1 MNEIFASE
9 FNSINQINL
18 LNNLEEKYFLKLKN
32 DFKLSLEKIDEEVV
46 NSKWRVNKGWI
57 IKERNIKRTIITK
70 FGEVTY
76 KRTKFINKYNGK
88 CSFLADPYM
97 EIEKYQRISFSLE
110 KEILESFN
118 HGESHIIVWEKI
130 KKSNIT
136 KRTISNILKRNAE
149 FNFKKLDL
157 TKDEFKNDL
166 PVYVD
171 IDDCW
176 TTVRFKNKKRWI
188 RVRVAVAYQG
198 KIKEGKRNKLIN
210 KKVFLKTFLKGNS
223 CNTYDYSCWLQQ
235 EIEKN
240 YGTLT
245 NKKFVICGDGA
256 NWILEIANFLG
267 AEFVLDKFHLFQ
279 KIYFCFPY
287 KRSKNKSKLMKLY
300 ELAIEKYDSKN
311 IKSLINFLY
320 ENVDSIG
327 LKNKR
332 IKEAIK
338 YISNNIKGIENHF
351 KDWYIGCFA
360 ESAVSHLVKSIKGYG
375 AKIYNKKTFELL
387 INLKATKINNIDI
400 LEIIYFKFKENLED
414 QIYDN
419 QKIFISNKSNN
430 LEKRN
435 LKSVKISILDY
446 KKTGYNELIRKLIH

>member
-1 MNEIFASE
+1 
-9 FNSINQINL
+9 
-18 LNNLEEKYFLKLKN
+18 
-32 DFKLSLEKIDEEVV
+32 
-46 NSKWRVNKGWI
+46 
-57 IKERNIKRTIITK
+57 
-70 FGEVTY
+70 
-76 KRTKFINKYNGK
+76 
-88 CSFLADPYM
+88 M
-97 EIEKYQRISFSLE
+97 EIEKYQIISFSLE
-110 KEILESFN
+110 KEIIESFN

-136 KRTISNILKRNAE
+136 KRTILNILKRNAK
-149 FNFKKLDL
+149 FDFKNLYL
-157 TKDEFKNDL
+157 SNEEFKNDL

-176 TTVRFKNKKRWI
+176 TTVRFKNKKRWF

-198 KIKEGKRNKLIN
+198 KQKEGKRNKLIN
-210 KKVFLKTFLKGNS
+210 KKVFLKTFLKDKS
-223 CNTYDYSCWLQQ
+223 CNTYDYSYWLKN

-240 YGTLT
+240 YGSLT
-245 NKKFVICGDGA
+245 NKKFVICGEGA
-256 NWILEIANFLG
+256 NWISEIANNLG

-300 ELAIEKYDSKN
+300 ELAIDKYKSKN
-311 IKSLINFLY
+311 IKSLINFLS
-320 ENVDSIG
+320 ENIDSIG
-327 LKNKR
+327 LKNER
-332 IKEAIK
+332 IKETIK

-360 ESAVSHLVKSIKGYG
+360 KSAVSHLVKSIKGYG

-419 QKIFISNKSNN
+419 LKMFIPNRHNN
-430 LEKRN
+430 FVKRN
-435 LKSVKISILDY
+435 LKLAKIPILDS
-446 KKTGYNELIRKLIH
+446 KKSSYNELIRKLIH